1 MVWTMIPENSKVD
14 RVAMVNIINSRVDIT
29 FEPLEKWISED
40 GELDSILELIDN
52 LVDEQ

>member
-40 GELDSILELIDN
+40 GELESILEIVEKSL
-52 LVDEQ
+52 E